1 MSEEMNVPASQTHTS
16 TLAIVSLIAGI
27 AGWTFFPLLGSII
40 AVITGHLAKKEI
52 NESGGMIDGGG
63 FATAG
68 LILGYLSLGLGLC
81 ICLFVLGIL
90 LFAIPISISTS
101 YSLLAVS
108 ALFA

>member
-1 MSEEMNVPASQTHTS
+1 MSEELNITVSETRTS

-27 AGWTFFPLLGSII
+27 AGWTFFPLLGSIV

-52 NESGGMIDGGG
+52 NESGGLVDGGG

-81 ICLFVLGIL
+81 FCLFILGIL
-90 LFAIPISISTS
+90 LFVIPISISTS

-108 ALFA
+108 ALFV

>member
-1 MSEEMNVPASQTHTS
+1 MSEEMNVSMPQPRTS

-27 AGWTFFPLLGSII
+27 AGWTFFPLLGSLV

-52 NESGGMIDGGG
+52 NESAGMIDGSG

-81 ICLFVLGIL
+81 ICLIVLAIL
-90 LFAIPISISTS
+90 LFLIPISVSSS